1 MTTPYEGLTED
12 ETAQLIASSAQQPG
26 EDASSWA
33 ARTKADAEKAAT
45 LAAERRVAAEAAG
58 ETEDVEGEQ

>member
-12 ETAQLIASSAQQPG
+12 ETAALIASSAQQPG

-33 ARTKADAEKAAT
+33 ARTKAEAEKAAT
-45 LAAERRVAAEAAG
+45 LAAERRAAATAG
-58 ETEDVEGEQ
+58 DEVEGDGEEQ